1 MFGYV
6 KPDNPY
12 LYLKDDRLYK
22 SLYCGVCKAIGG
34 TCGQMARMSL
44 TYDIAFLSAVVHN
57 VAGIDVEIKNSHC
70 IIHPIKKRPI
80 AYSGELN
87 NMLASV
93 NVILAYNKVQDD
105 ILDNG
110 KGNAKSLFLKR
121 GYKRAKKLYP
131 KIDEIVVKY
140 CKQQNKLEKES
151 CRILDAVC
159 EPSAKMLEEI
169 SNEILGEKST
179 QFTSKLFYAV
189 GKWVYLIDAL
199 DDYDKD
205 IKKKDYNLLKLIY
218 NAESCKDLIEKNGEE
233 LAFVFNDIF
242 TTIQECVANIKF
254 NFNSDLV
261 KNILLRGIVTT
272 TNEVVKKNE
281 KC

>member
-1 MFGYV
+1 MFGYI

-34 TCGQMARMSL
+34 TCGQLARMSL

-57 VAGIDVEIKNSHC
+57 VTAKDVDIKESHC
-70 IIHPIKKRPI
+70 IIHPIVKRPI
-80 AYSGELN
+80 AYSDGLTDT
-87 NMLASV
+87 LACV
-93 NVILAYNKVQDD
+93 NVILAYNKLQDD

-110 KGNAKSLFLKR
+110 KGNVKSIFLKR
-121 GYKRAKKLYP
+121 GYKKAKRKCP

-140 CKQQNKLEKES
+140 CKEQNELEKNL
-151 CRILDAVC
+151 CTVLDAVC
-159 EPSAKMLEEI
+159 EPSAKMLAEVSDEL
-169 SNEILGEKST
+169 LGDKKTEYT
-179 QFTSKLFYAV
+179 YKLFYAV

-205 IKKKDYNLLKLIY
+205 VKRKDYNLLRLIY
-218 NAESCKDLIEKNGEE
+218 NAENSAALIKNNGEE

-242 TTIQECVANIKF
+242 TTVQDCVQNVKF
-254 NFNSDLV
+254 YFNSDLV
-261 KNILLRGIVTT
+261 KNILLRGITTT
-272 TNEVVKKNE
+272 TNEIVKKIQ

>member
-1 MFGYV
+1 MFGYI

-44 TYDIAFLSAVVHN
+44 TYDIAFLSAAVHN
-57 VAGIDVEIKNSHC
+57 IVGKDVEIKQSHC

-80 AYSGELN
+80 AYSDELTDT
-87 NMLASV
+87 LACI
-93 NVILAYNKVQDD
+93 NVILAYNKLQDD
-105 ILDNG
+105 ILDDG
-110 KGNAKSLFLKR
+110 KGNVKSLFLKR
-121 GYKRAKKLYP
+121 GYKKAKKRCP
-131 KIDEIVVKY
+131 EINEIVVKY
-140 CKQQNKLEKES
+140 CKQQNELEKNL
-151 CRILDAVC
+151 CTVLDAVC
-159 EPSAKMLEEI
+159 EPSAKMLAEI
-169 SNEILGEKST
+169 SDEVLGDKKTEYT
-179 QFTSKLFYAV
+179 NRLFYAV

-205 IKKKDYNLLKLIY
+205 VKKKNYNLLRLIY
-218 NAESCKDLIEKNGEE
+218 NAENGNELIKTHGEE
-233 LAFVFNDIF
+233 LAFVFNDMF
-242 TTIQECVANIKF
+242 TAIQECVLNIKF

-261 KNILLRGIVTT
+261 KNILLRGITAT
-272 TNEVVKKNE
+272 TNEVVKKIQ

>member
-44 TYDIAFLSAVVHN
+44 TYDIAFLSAIVHN
-57 VAGIDVEIKNSHC
+57 VVGKDVEIKNSHC

-80 AYSGELN
+80 AYSGDTN
-87 NMLASV
+87 NMLACV

-121 GYKRAKKLYP
+121 GYKKAKKLYP
-131 KIDEIVVKY
+131 KIDEIVVKN
-140 CKQQNKLEKES
+140 CKLQ
-151 CRILDAVC
+151 
-159 EPSAKMLEEI
+159 
-169 SNEILGEKST
+169 KSGC
-179 QFTSKLFYAV
+179 S
-189 GKWVYLIDAL
+189 
-199 DDYDKD
+199 
-205 IKKKDYNLLKLIY
+205 
-218 NAESCKDLIEKNGEE
+218 
-233 LAFVFNDIF
+233 
-242 TTIQECVANIKF
+242 
-254 NFNSDLV
+254 
-261 KNILLRGIVTT
+261 
-272 TNEVVKKNE
+272 
-281 KC
+281 

>member
-6 KPDNPY
+6 KPDTPY

-22 SLYCGVCKAIGG
+22 SLYCGTCKAIGA

-44 TYDIAFLSAVVHN
+44 TYDIAFLSAAVHN
-57 VAGIDVEIKNSHC
+57 IIGKDIEIKQEHC
-70 IIHPIKKRPI
+70 IIHPIKKRPV
-80 AYSGELN
+80 AYSGKLS
-87 NMLASV
+87 NMLGAV

-110 KGNAKSLFLKR
+110 KGNAKSIFLKR
-121 GYKRAKKLYP
+121 GYKKAKKLYP
-131 KIDEIVVKY
+131 RIDEIVVKY
-140 CKQQNKLEKES
+140 CKKQNELEKNL
-151 CRILDAVC
+151 CNILDAVC

-169 SNEILGEKST
+169 SNEILGEKKT
-179 QFTSKLFYAV
+179 EFTSRLFYAV

-218 NAESCKDLIEKNGEE
+218 NSENGKELIKNNGKE

-242 TTIQECVANIKF
+242 TSIQECCANIKF
-254 NFNSDLV
+254 HFNSDLV

-272 TNEVVKKNE
+272 TNEVVKKFE